1 MCGIAGVWRKRDPI
15 GSGDLSDVARMM
27 RALAHRGPDDHG
39 NWNNARLA
47 LGHRR
52 LAIIDPSPAAGE
64 PMLTGPGDG
73 VLCYNGEVYNYRSLR
88 KTLEAEGLE
97 FRTVSDTEVVLQAL

>member
-52 LAIIDPSPAAGE
+52 LTIIDPSPAARE
-64 PMLTGPGDG
+64 PMLT
-73 VLCYNGEVYNYRSLR
+73 
-88 KTLEAEGLE
+88 A
-97 FRTVSDTEVVLQAL
+97 